1 MTDGL
6 VFSLYTI
13 EYSWWTIE
21 KNLHEYY
28 MQLPLLFLQ
37 K

>member
-6 VFSLYTI
+6 VFSLY
-13 EYSWWTIE
+13 TIE